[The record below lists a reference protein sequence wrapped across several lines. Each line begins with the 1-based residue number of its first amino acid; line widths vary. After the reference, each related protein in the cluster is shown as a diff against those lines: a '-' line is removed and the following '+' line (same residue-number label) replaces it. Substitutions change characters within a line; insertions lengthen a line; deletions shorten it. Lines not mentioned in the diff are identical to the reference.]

1 MKTLSLFSYS
11 LKGFSLPFKLKAILI
26 GLVCAIAVDTANAEN
41 RFTVN
46 AGFLFP
52 ATLDATVGYEY
63 NFSYGRAFEV
73 FGELGNHRKVG
84 EGQFWKGYFWNGG
97 LLYKYQ
103 LKRFK
108 NSNFSFRAGPV
119 LGAVQKEF
127 FLGLEAGF
135 EYDYVFANGIELSL
149 IQKNNVCFLHGD
161 LFRNGLMV
169 GIKIPF

>member
-1 MKTLSLFSYS
+1 MKGLKNILQKAKGLVVKTL
-11 LKGFSLPFKLKAILI
+11 
-26 GLVCAIAVDTANAEN
+26 LVGVVCVCSFVSAKAEN

-63 NFSYGRAFEV
+63 GFSYGRAFEL

-84 EGQFWKGYFWNGG
+84 DGQFWKGYFWDGG
-97 LLYKYQ
+97 LLYKHQ

-108 NSNFSFRAGPV
+108 NGKFSFRAGPV
-119 LGAVQKEF
+119 LGAVQKDF

-135 EYDYVFANGIELSL
+135 EYDYVFPSGIEFSV

-169 GIKIPF
+169 GLKFPF

>member
-1 MKTLSLFSYS
+1 MKGISVKSF
-11 LKGFSLPFKLKAILI
+11 KGLNISSKIKTFLL
-26 GLVCAIAVDTANAEN
+26 GLGIVATAVSAKAEN
-41 RFTVN
+41 RFTAN

-52 ATLDATVGYEY
+52 ATLDATLGYEY
-63 NFSYGRAFEV
+63 SFSYGRAFEV
-73 FGELGNHRKVG
+73 FGELGNHRKLG

-97 LLYKYQ
+97 LLYKHQ

-108 NSNFSFRAGPV
+108 NGKFSFRAGPV

-135 EYDYVFANGIELSL
+135 EYDYVFANGIELAL

-169 GIKIPF
+169 GLKIPF

>member
-1 MKTLSLFSYS
+1 MKGLKNILQKAKGLVVKTL
-11 LKGFSLPFKLKAILI
+11 
-26 GLVCAIAVDTANAEN
+26 LVGVVCVCSFVSAKAEN

-63 NFSYGRAFEV
+63 GFSYGRAFEL

-84 EGQFWKGYFWNGG
+84 DGQFWKGYFWDGG
-97 LLYKYQ
+97 LLYKHQ

-108 NSNFSFRAGPV
+108 NGKFSFRAGPV
-119 LGAVQKEF
+119 LGAVQKDF

-135 EYDYVFANGIELSL
+135 EYDYVFPSGIEFSV

-169 GIKIPF
+169 GRKIPV

>member
-1 MKTLSLFSYS
+1 MMNR
-11 LKGFSLPFKLKAILI
+11 FKLSTWFKAFIVAV
-26 GLVCAIAVDTANAEN
+26 VCVVSSLSASAEN

-97 LLYKYQ
+97 LLYKHQ

-127 FLGLEAGF
+127 FIGLEAGF
-135 EYDYVFANGIELSL
+135 EYDYVFTNGIELAL
-149 IQKNNVCFLHGD
+149 IQKNDVCFLHGD

-169 GIKIPF
+169 GLKIPF